1 MSRQEFESSNFR
13 VLAQYIGVFGTP
25 MNSRRDAIDMTA
37 PVMSSHATKCETIAM
52 TAPVVSARRALE
64 NGGGE
69 EMKLAFILP
78 QHYSL
83 GSAPTPLDSRVTL
96 REVKA
101 RVVASHCF
109 SGNAHMSECTQRMEA
124 LRSKLQNDG
133 WKLDHSLKEGQF
145 ELGTLF
151 TCFTRTKVQ
160 ILTQK
165 RLLARYNPPFTIPF
179 LKTNEIHLA
188 LDDESEAVSGAAA
201 PQRQTV

>member
-1 MSRQEFESSNFR
+1 MSRQEFESTNFR

-25 MNSRRDAIDMTA
+25 MNSRRDAIGMTA
-37 PVMSSHATKCETIAM
+37 PVMSSHATAATKCETIAM

-69 EMKLAFILP
+69 ELKMAFILP

-124 LRSKLQNDG
+124 LRSKLQKDG
-133 WKLDHSLKEGQF
+133 WKLDNSEKEGHF
-145 ELGTLF
+145 ELGTQF
-151 TCFTRTKVQ
+151 TCFTSTKVQ

-165 RLLARYNPPFTIPF
+165 ELLARYNPPFTIPF
-179 LKTNEIHLA
+179 LKTNEIHLV
-188 LDDESEAVSGAAA
+188 LDDESEAVSEAAK
-201 PQRQTV
+201 V